1 MFISCLL
8 LVPGYVYVS
17 LLLIPVSIFILFC
30 CPFSLYAVQ
39 SAGVDLLQNMDVLK
53 MIQQIRADPAAFKTY
68 SNKRRL
74 VSELNKFA
82 MTDCEL
88 PVGWTA
94 RKDKHGRVGV

>member
-1 MFISCLL
+1 M
-8 LVPGYVYVS
+8 V
-17 LLLIPVSIFILFC
+17 IPVSIFILSC
-30 CPFSLYAVQ
+30 CPFSFCSVQ